1 MSTHLFVKEMQ
12 IAWCY
17 RAVEQVL
24 AAFFF
29 FFFFYP
35 PPPPPPFFSFSL
47 WLSH

>member
-35 PPPPPPFFSFSL
+35 PPFFFLFFSL